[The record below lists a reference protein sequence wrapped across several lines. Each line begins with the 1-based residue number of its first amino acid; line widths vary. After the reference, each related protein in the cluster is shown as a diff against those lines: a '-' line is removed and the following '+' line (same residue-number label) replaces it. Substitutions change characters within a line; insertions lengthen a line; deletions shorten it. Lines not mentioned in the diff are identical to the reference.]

1 MGTHAMIGIYNSAD
15 GSVDA
20 SYCHYDGYLEGVG
33 KVLVE
38 HYNTQYDAEIVA
50 RGGYLSSLSFDYA
63 ESRQESVHSDIA
75 VPYESVQQFMKNGY
89 NYYGADY
96 IYLFDGTAWFFAT
109 SGEMF
114 EEVEMNLN
122 NELTN

>member
-1 MGTHAMIGIYNSAD
+1 MGTHSMIGIYNPAD
-15 GSVDA
+15 GSVNA

-33 KVLVE
+33 RTLVD

-50 RGGYLSSLSFDYA
+50 RGGYLSSLSPDYA

-75 VPYESVQQFMKNGY
+75 VPYESVEQFLANGY
-89 NYYGADY
+89 DYCGAEY
-96 IYLFDGTAWFFAT
+96 IYLWCGEAWFFAT
-109 SGEMF
+109 PGEMF

>member
-20 SYCHYDGYLEGVG
+20 SYCHYDGYLEGLG
-33 KVLVE
+33 QVLVE

-50 RGGYLSSLSFDYA
+50 RGGYLSSLSRDYA
-63 ESRQESVHSDIA
+63 ESRQKSVHSDVA
-75 VPYESVQQFMKNGY
+75 VPYESVEQFMKNGY
-89 NYYGADY
+89 DYCGAEY

-109 SGEMF
+109 PGGMF

>member
-1 MGTHAMIGIYNSAD
+1 MGTHAMIGIYNPAD

-33 KVLVE
+33 QVLFE

-50 RGGYLSSLSFDYA
+50 RGGYMSALYPDYA
-63 ESRQESVHSDIA
+63 KTRQESVHNDVS
-75 VPYESVQQFMKNGY
+75 VPYESVEQFMKNGY
-89 NYYGADY
+89 DYYGAEY
-96 IYLFDGTAWFFAT
+96 IYLWDGESWFFAT
-109 SGEMF
+109 ARRAF
-114 EEVEMNLN
+114 EEVEMNLK